1 MKIFLSGKLPGPSTI
16 RPVRPHKPNV
26 QFSFIIGQVEAID
39 GDINT
44 DLKYQIVQVYSFF
57 PFDIDSET
65 GKIFVNSKL
74 DYEAEYQDYI
84 FQVQAIDSDGFNDLA
99 NVTIHILDEN
109 DNAPKVKYPH
119 PAKDIVWLNPSSA
132 VIGQLVCQVVTS
144 DPDSGAN
151 GIVNYEIEGG
161 SGAELVNVNQKG
173 ELILQKELNEND
185 QGKFSVFLRITD
197 QGEVQKYT
205 TTRVSH
211 NLSPLYIY

>member
-1 MKIFLSGKLPGPSTI
+1 MS
-16 RPVRPHKPNV
+16 
-26 QFSFIIGQVEAID
+26 
-39 GDINT
+39 
-44 DLKYQIVQVYSFF
+44 DLKYQIVQTYSFF

-119 PAKDIVWLNPSSA
+119 PAKDIVWLNPSSS
-132 VIGQLVCQVVTS
+132 VIGQLVCQVVTL

-173 ELILQKELNEND
+173 ELILQKELTEND

-197 QGEVQKYT
+197 QGEVQKFT

-211 NLSPLYIY
+211 TMIHP